1 MYQLINRWLDKQD
14 GVVSSFVLSINA
26 LPKMDFSLESA
37 IERTDNQHFS
47 LGIFIF
53 MVIGV
58 LVFSLITFLVLYGKK
73 APKTTR
79 LGEKLMFAGLI
90 IGIVSAIAVGASQL
104 LVGYTF

>member
-1 MYQLINRWLDKQD
+1 MNIICLLDRWDISRSLLMQI
-14 GVVSSFVLSINA
+14 SS

-37 IERTDNQHFS
+37 IERSDSQQFS
-47 LGIFIF
+47 LGIFVF

-58 LVFSLITFLVLYGKK
+58 LVFSAITFLVIYGKK

-90 IGIVSAIAVGASQL
+90 MGVISAVIIGASQL